1 MNKIKTTLRVSEMDT
16 LSGTFVRLYRASI
29 QENESLAKD
38 GNLAALMAE
47 VEHFSSEISLAI
59 KSDRA
64 ESSLD
69 EADII
74 RDEIV
79 RDISNLLTGY
89 ASIPFP
95 EKKSAAVRLLS
106 VFQKYGRGITVKS
119 YAEESS
125 LIESMLGD
133 FSSDSAKSD
142 LQLLEG
148 VGELLSS
155 LRSAQDAFHKANDAF
170 TAAKVAQGDCASSV
184 KKSLLVLLNGRLVPY
199 LSALAL
205 VPDYAAFIA
214 KCMAEI
220 KRANSSSGGR
230 GKPVEANNAE
240 DELETPQA

>member
-69 EADII
+69 EADIV

-89 ASIPFP
+89 ASIPFL

-119 YAEESS
+119 YAEES
-125 LIESMLGD
+125 
-133 FSSDSAKSD
+133 
-142 LQLLEG
+142 
-148 VGELLSS
+148 
-155 LRSAQDAFHKANDAF
+155 
-170 TAAKVAQGDCASSV
+170 
-184 KKSLLVLLNGRLVPY
+184 
-199 LSALAL
+199 
-205 VPDYAAFIA
+205 
-214 KCMAEI
+214 
-220 KRANSSSGGR
+220 
-230 GKPVEANNAE
+230 
-240 DELETPQA
+240 